1 MIKSDVV
8 AIVPA
13 AGVGR
18 RFGGLVR
25 KTFVQ
30 LKGIPLLVHTLRSL
44 HGLEFISEI
53 IPVLRED
60 DIEAGHELTSKYGLD
75 KVKQIAPGGQ
85 ERQDS
90 INTALK
96 LIERECIVMVH
107 DGARPLFSD
116 TVAAAL
122 LENLEGVDGV
132 IPGLP
137 MKDTIKEIDRDGMV
151 ESTADRERLRSI
163 QTPQAFRSSVL
174 KKVYA
179 EAYSDG
185 FYGTDDAALVERAG
199 GRVKV
204 IPGDP
209 YNIKVTTQEDIK
221 MIEYLLEKKIL

>member
-1 MIKSDVV
+1 MRPDVV

-18 RFGGLVR
+18 RFGGSVR
-25 KTFVQ
+25 KTFVE
-30 LKGIPLLVHTLRSL
+30 LNGLPLLVHTLRSL
-44 HGLEFISEI
+44 NALEFISDI
-53 IPVLRED
+53 IPVLREE
-60 DIEAGHELTSKYGLD
+60 DIEAGQELISKYGLD
-75 KVKQIAPGGQ
+75 KVRQIAPGGQ

-90 INTALK
+90 INNALK
-96 LIERECIVMVH
+96 LIDRECIVMVH
-107 DGARPLFSD
+107 DGARPVFSD

-122 LENLEGVDGV
+122 LQNLEGVDGV

-137 MKDTIKEIDRDGMV
+137 MKDTIKEVDADGMV
-151 ESTADRERLRSI
+151 ISTANRERLRSI
-163 QTPQAFRSSVL
+163 QTPQAFRSSVI
-174 KKVYA
+174 KKAYA

-209 YNIKVTTQEDIK
+209 YNIKVTTQED
-221 MIEYLLEKKIL
+221 LEMLENLMDKVEL

>member
-1 MIKSDVV
+1 MMMPDVV

-13 AGVGR
+13 AGLGT
-18 RFGGLVR
+18 RFGGSVR
-25 KTFVQ
+25 KTFVE
-30 LKGIPLLVHTLRSL
+30 LKGVPLLVHTLRRL
-44 HGLEFISEI
+44 HGLEFISDI

-60 DIEAGHELTSKYGLD
+60 DIETGCRLISKYGLD
-75 KVKQIAPGGQ
+75 KVRQVAPGGQ

-90 INTALK
+90 INNALR

-107 DGARPLFSD
+107 DGARPVVSEAVV
-116 TVAAAL
+116 TAL
-122 LENLEGVDGV
+122 LQNLEGVDGV
-132 IPGLP
+132 VPGLP
-137 MKDTIKEIDRDGMV
+137 IKETVKEVDGDGIV
-151 ESTADRERLRSI
+151 KSTADRERLRSI

-174 KKVYA
+174 KKAYS

-209 YNIKVTTQEDIK
+209 YNIKVTTREDIK
-221 MIEYLLEKKIL
+221 MVEYLLEKI